1 MTHPIPPGRSRPS
14 VSRQHRRLAHELL
27 RGRCEGGWC
36 PPEAILPDT
45 DAGAAKW
52 VELNRE
58 YAGQWPNIT
67 RKKDAPADADD
78 MKGVEGKL
86 EKFFSPKPGGRD

>member
-1 MTHPIPPGRSRPS
+1 MDFKAQGERILA
-14 VSRQHRRLAHELL
+14 RLGALEHDLMQPELSQNMA
-27 RGRCEGGWC
+27 RY
-36 PPEAILPDT
+36 T
-45 DAGAAKW
+45 
-52 VELNRE
+52 ELNRE